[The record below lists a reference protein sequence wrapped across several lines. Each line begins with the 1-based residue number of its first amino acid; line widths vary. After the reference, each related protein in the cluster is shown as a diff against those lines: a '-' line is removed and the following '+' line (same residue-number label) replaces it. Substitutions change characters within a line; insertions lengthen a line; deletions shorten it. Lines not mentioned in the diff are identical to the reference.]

1 MEDILLEIED
11 KMEKTVNSLK
21 KNLNTLRT
29 GRASAS
35 LLDNIEC
42 EYYGDKILISSIAA
56 IKVPEPRQLL
66 IAPYDQNDI
75 RTIVTAINTSNI
87 GINPI
92 VDGKQIRLIIPA
104 LTEDRRKELVKK
116 AKAYCDE
123 SKVAIRNIRRDF
135 NEKVKKD
142 DSYTEDTRKR
152 EEEKIQKLTD
162 SFISQ
167 IDAILKEKE
176 SEIMLI

>member
-1 MEDILLEIED
+1 M
-11 KMEKTVNSLK
+11 
-21 KNLNTLRT
+21 
-29 GRASAS
+29 
-35 LLDNIEC
+35 
-42 EYYGDKILISSIAA
+42 
-56 IKVPEPRQLL
+56 
-66 IAPYDQNDI
+66 
-75 RTIVTAINTSNI
+75 TAINTSNI

-116 AKAYCDE
+116 AKTYCDE

-176 SEIMLI
+176 SEIMSI